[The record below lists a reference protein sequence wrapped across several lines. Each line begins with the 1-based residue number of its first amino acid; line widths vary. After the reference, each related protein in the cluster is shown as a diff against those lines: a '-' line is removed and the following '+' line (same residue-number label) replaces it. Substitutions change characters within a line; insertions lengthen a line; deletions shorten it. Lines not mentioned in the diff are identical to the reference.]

1 MANSTNTK
9 SKTQRQIVASLLVDA
24 DLADSTSVY
33 VIKVPRASS
42 PHIADEKACD
52 CLKCHPLRSTLKMYG
67 VEFTEGIGITVDL
80 ELAEK
85 ITKEF
90 PEYTYEELK

>member
-1 MANSTNTK
+1 
-9 SKTQRQIVASLLVDA
+9 
-24 DLADSTSVY
+24 
-33 VIKVPRASS
+33 
-42 PHIADEKACD
+42 
-52 CLKCHPLRSTLKMYG
+52 MYG